1 MKMQALALAFLAA
14 TAIGGVAWVFLYPML
29 SGQRKA
35 ESRRA
40 SVASPEPVA
49 RNVDKNQRSRRE
61 QVEGSLKELDARRQ
75 KDKKVSLSIR
85 LTQAGLDW
93 SAQKFVVIS
102 AILGLVTFAAVF
114 VPTLRPDDT
123 SGTAPVMVD
132 PASAGSAVDLS
143 LGKSLVIDMRRDIT
157 SVRASDPTIAN
168 ASVRSKQ
175 QIYITAATEGRTNVV
190 VTDAAGKAIATYD
203 VFVIRE
209 GGFRGLLGALGLA
222 FAAGFGLPR
231 WTLGYLKKRREKA
244 FLKALPDAVDVIV
257 RGIKAGLPLFE
268 SIKVVAADAPEP
280 LKGEFLAII
289 ETQAIGMPLGD
300 ACTRLFERMPVPE
313 ANFFGIVIAIQ
324 QKSGGNLSE
333 ALGNL
338 SKVLRDRKKMA
349 EKIQAMSMEAKASAG
364 IIGSL
369 PPIVMLLVYLS
380 TPDYISLL
388 WTHPTGQ
395 LMLVACV
402 VWMSVGIFVMKR
414 MINFDF

>member
-1 MKMQALALAFLAA
+1 MNMQMLALAFLAA
-14 TAIGGVAWVFLYPML
+14 TAIGGLAWVFLYPLL
-29 SGQRKA
+29 SGEKKA
-35 ESRRA
+35 EQRRA
-40 SVASPEPVA
+40 SVAKAEPVA
-49 RNVDKNQRSRRE
+49 RQTDKAQRSRRE
-61 QVEGSLKELDARRQ
+61 QVEGSLKEVEARRQ
-75 KDKKVSLSIR
+75 KDKKVSLSVR
-85 LTQAGLDW
+85 LTQAGLAW
-93 SAQKFVVIS
+93 TPQKFMIIS
-102 AILGLVTFAAVF
+102 GILGLGCFAAAF
-114 VPTLRPDDT
+114 L
-123 SGTAPVMVD
+123 
-132 PASAGSAVDLS
+132 
-143 LGKSLVIDMRRDIT
+143 I
-157 SVRASDPTIAN
+157 
-168 ASVRSKQ
+168 
-175 QIYITAATEGRTNVV
+175 
-190 VTDAAGKAIATYD
+190 
-203 VFVIRE
+203 
-209 GGFRGLLGALGLA
+209 GGGLLGAVGLA

-231 WTLGYLKKRREKA
+231 WILGFLKKRREKK

-280 LKGEFLAII
+280 LKGEFIAII
-289 ETQAIGMPLGD
+289 ETQAIGMPLGE
-300 ACTRLFERMPVPE
+300 ACARLFDRTPVPE

-369 PPIVMLLVYLS
+369 PPIVMLLVYLT

-395 LMLVACV
+395 LMLCGCV
-402 VWMSVGIFVMKR
+402 FWMSCGIFVMKK

>member
-1 MKMQALALAFLAA
+1 MSIQALALALLAF
-14 TAIGGVAWVFLYPML
+14 TAIGGIAWVFVYPML
-29 SGQRKA
+29 SGEKKA
-35 ESRRA
+35 EARRA
-40 SVASPEPVA
+40 SVARPEPAA
-49 RNVDKNQRSRRE
+49 RQAEKSQRSRRE

-75 KDKKVSLSIR
+75 KEKSVSLSVR

-93 SAQKFVVIS
+93 SPRKFMVIS
-102 AILGLVTFAAVF
+102 AILGAAAFAAVIL
-114 VPTLRPDDT
+114 PTLKPADS
-123 SGTAPVMVD
+123 SGTAPVLVD
-132 PASAGSAVDLS
+132 PASTTSTVDLG
-143 LGKSLVIDMRRDIT
+143 LGKSLVIDLRRDVAGVKT
-157 SVRASDPTIAN
+157 SDPKVAN
-168 ASVRSKQ
+168 ASVRSSQ
-175 QIYITAATEGRTNVV
+175 QIYVTAATEGRTSVV
-190 VTDAAGKAIATYD
+190 VSDSSGKPVATYD
-203 VFVIRE
+203 VFVSAE
-209 GGFRGLLGALGLA
+209 GGMRGLLGALGMA

-231 WTLGYLKKRREKA
+231 WTLGYLKTRREKA

-280 LKGEFLAII
+280 LRGEFLSII

-300 ACTRLFERMPVPE
+300 ACVRLYERMPVPE

-338 SKVLRDRKKMA
+338 SKVLRDRKRMA

-395 LMLVACV
+395 LMLVGCLI
-402 VWMSVGIFVMKR
+402 WMSMGIFVMKR

>member
-1 MKMQALALAFLAA
+1 MNMQTLALAFLAA
-14 TAIGGVAWVFLYPML
+14 TAIGGLAWVFLYPLL
-29 SGQRKA
+29 SGERKA
-35 ESRRA
+35 EARRA
-40 SVASPEPVA
+40 SVSKAEPVA
-49 RNVDKNQRSRRE
+49 RQTDKAQRSRRE
-61 QVEGSLKELDARRQ
+61 QVEGSLKEVDARRQ
-75 KDKKVSLSIR
+75 KEKKVSLSIR

-93 SAQKFVVIS
+93 SPRKFMIIS
-102 AILGLVTFAAVF
+102 GVLGLGCFAAAF
-114 VPTLRPDDT
+114 
-123 SGTAPVMVD
+123 M
-132 PASAGSAVDLS
+132 
-143 LGKSLVIDMRRDIT
+143 I
-157 SVRASDPTIAN
+157 
-168 ASVRSKQ
+168 
-175 QIYITAATEGRTNVV
+175 
-190 VTDAAGKAIATYD
+190 
-203 VFVIRE
+203 
-209 GGFRGLLGALGLA
+209 GGGLLGAVGLA

-231 WTLGYLKKRREKA
+231 WILGFLKKRREKK

-280 LKGEFLAII
+280 LKGEFIAII
-289 ETQAIGMPLGD
+289 ETQAIGMPLGE
-300 ACTRLFERMPVPE
+300 ACARLFDRMPLPE

-395 LMLVACV
+395 LMLCGCV
-402 VWMSVGIFVMKR
+402 VWMSCGIFVMKK